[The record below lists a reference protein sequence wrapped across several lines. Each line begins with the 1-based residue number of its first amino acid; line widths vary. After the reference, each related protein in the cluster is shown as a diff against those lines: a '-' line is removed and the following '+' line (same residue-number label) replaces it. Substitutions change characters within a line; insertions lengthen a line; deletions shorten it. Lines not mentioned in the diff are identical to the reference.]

1 MRLLQPSASSKKV
14 SVGKLNFKQRRDKR
28 KVIGGKMQREEGPI
42 MREVLNSF
50 KQTGGITYFK
60 ESKLIE
66 TFCASSK
73 ANESQEKFL

>member
-1 MRLLQPSASSKKV
+1 MC
-14 SVGKLNFKQRRDKR
+14 
-28 KVIGGKMQREEGPI
+28 GKMQREEGPI

-66 TFCASSK
+66 IFCAPPK

>member
-1 MRLLQPSASSKKV
+1 M
-14 SVGKLNFKQRRDKR
+14 NFKQRGDKR
-28 KVIGGKMQREEGPI
+28 KVMCGKMQREEGPI

-50 KQTGGITYFK
+50 DRIGDITYFK

-66 TFCASSK
+66 IFCASPE